1 MHYAIALLTVGILQ
15 AESPN
20 RSLADPC
27 AVLTAA
33 EIQRIQSAIVT
44 ETKASSQSRNGLHF
58 LQCVYATSDFAHSVS
73 VTLISGAKRSGV
85 RSYWKETFEKNEPRE
100 EKKASREPEEEAARK
115 IFGVGDEAFWT
126 GDSRAG
132 ALYVLRGGQM
142 LRISVGGVT
151 DEKERIRRSQTLATT
166 ALGRVN

>member
-1 MHYAIALLTVGILQ
+1 MHYVIAFLTAGILQ

-27 AVLTAA
+27 AVLTTA
-33 EIQRIQSAIVT
+33 EIQRIQSATVT
-44 ETKASSQSRNGLHF
+44 ETKASSQNRNGLHF
-58 LQCVYATSDFAHSVS
+58 LQCVYATSDFTHSVS

-85 RSYWKETFEKNEPRE
+85 RSYWKETFEKNEARE
-100 EKKASREPEEEAARK
+100 GKKPSREPEEEAARK
-115 IFGVGDEAFWT
+115 ISGVGDEAFWT

-142 LRISVGGVT
+142 LRISVGGVA

-166 ALGRVN
+166 ALRRVN